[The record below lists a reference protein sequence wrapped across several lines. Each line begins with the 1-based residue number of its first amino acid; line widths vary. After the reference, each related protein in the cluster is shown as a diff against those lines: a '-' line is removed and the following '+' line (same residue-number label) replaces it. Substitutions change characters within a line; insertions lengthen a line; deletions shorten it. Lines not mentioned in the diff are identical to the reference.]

1 MAKLLTPFDRWM
13 VQPGSMLIVLFGVI
27 LAVVQGF
34 PLLGFLQGASANWLL
49 VSWVIF
55 ALTIPLV
62 PLIFIPRGKRF
73 EAALQDAIQQ
83 GRVTEELTAAMSDP
97 VDQAGH
103 RAEEIAIAVVVFLM
117 VVKPF

>member
-1 MAKLLTPFDRWM
+1 M